1 MESWI
6 IRYQVKLNSD
16 GNILPDMEK
25 GIICAESYS
34 KAVEKLEA
42 FYGSDLSEVYLLKR
56 IAVDLMIL
64 PNSIIKDIEDYLEV

>member
-1 MESWI
+1 
-6 IRYQVKLNSD
+6 
-16 GNILPDMEK
+16 MEK